1 MKTVSFENVGIFCI
15 ACFVYFFFFVPFPSL
30 DIEIEMIEKI
40 AVDRNIHSILLT
52 YSYVLYISIDLIKY
66 IH

>member
-1 MKTVSFENVGIFCI
+1 
-15 ACFVYFFFFVPFPSL
+15 
-30 DIEIEMIEKI
+30 MIEKI
-40 AVDRNIHSILLT
+40 AVDRNIHSILLI

>member
-1 MKTVSFENVGIFCI
+1 MKTVSFENARIFCI
-15 ACFVYFFFFVPFPSL
+15 ACFVYFFFVPFPSL

-40 AVDRNIHSILLT
+40 AVDRNIHSILLI